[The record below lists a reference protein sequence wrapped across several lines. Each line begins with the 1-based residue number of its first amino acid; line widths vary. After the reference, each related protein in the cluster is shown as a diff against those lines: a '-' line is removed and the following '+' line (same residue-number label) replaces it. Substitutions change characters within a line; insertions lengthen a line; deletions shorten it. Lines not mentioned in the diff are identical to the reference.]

1 MVWRNSEHYPD
12 PTAGAALRHIARE
25 EARRAMNEGKRF
37 ERDFKASVPAGSWC
51 YRLRDSPVSY
61 YGGSGAEGIRF
72 AQDNLCDFVLYRA
85 PTLYLLELKTV
96 GTPSAALTSLFG
108 KFDPEKRCYK
118 KQRHLQDMAKAEQ
131 SATGLRALV
140 VLCYR
145 RTGHTYAV
153 PARDVLE
160 WVERAAAGGRKSI
173 PEEFCISHGTPVAAR
188 RLRVNWRYDVAGMM
202 EKLGGCYHSEE
213 NYDAQELEI

>member
-12 PTAGAALRHIARE
+12 PTAGAALRNIARE

-37 ERDFKASVPAGSWC
+37 ERDFKASVPPGSWC

-131 SATGLRALV
+131 AATGLRALV
-140 VLCYR
+140 VINYR

-173 PEEFCISHGTPVAAR
+173 PEEFCISHGTPVSAN
-188 RLRVNWRYDVAGMM
+188 RLRVHWRYDVAA
-202 EKLGGCYHSEE
+202 LLDAYEE
-213 NYDAQELEI
+213 GNAE